1 MSDLQLLEQTQSR
14 SLFDSMQTNDHE
26 MVVYCNDN
34 ASGLR
39 AIVAV
44 HNTTLGP
51 AMGGVRMWAY
61 GSEVEALTD
70 ALRLSRGMTLKNAL
84 AGINVGG
91 GKAVII
97 GDARQHKTEALLRRF
112 GRFIHNLNGK
122 YYTAEDVGMTA
133 EDMIHVSQETP
144 FVAGMPTFAGGS
156 GDPGTMTAY
165 GVYLGI
171 KASIKHLTGSDAL
184 KGKRILVQGV
194 GSVGAD
200 LTEHLREEDAEVF
213 IYDIYPEVM
222 QRIAQQTGAK
232 PITQSE
238 VYILDV
244 DVYAPCALGATLNP
258 ETIPQLK
265 CAIVAGSANNQL
277 LEEERDAEALQER
290 GILYAPDFLV
300 NAGGIINVS
309 MELETYNYERAKA
322 LTERIYDRTLE
333 NFAIAAEQNITT
345 HQAAL
350 QMAQR
355 RIDAL
360 GHNLLYR

>member
-1 MSDLQLLEQTQSR
+1 MSDLQLLEKKQSP
-14 SLFDSMQTNDHE
+14 SLFDSMQTYDHE
-26 MVVYCNDN
+26 MVVHCNDN

-51 AMGGVRMWAY
+51 AMGGVRMWNYA
-61 GSEVEALTD
+61 SEAEAITD

-97 GDARQHKTEALLRRF
+97 GDARKHKSEALLRRF
-112 GRFIHNLNGK
+112 GQFINNLNGK
-122 YYTAEDVGMTA
+122 YYTAEDVGMTS
-133 EDMIHVSQETP
+133 EDMIHVHHETP
-144 FVAGMPTFAGGS
+144 FVTGMPAYAGGS

-171 KASIKHLTGSDAL
+171 KASIKQLTGSDSLA
-184 KGKRILVQGV
+184 GKRILIQGV

-200 LTEHLREEDAEVF
+200 LAEYLAKEKAEIF
-213 IYDIYPEVM
+213 IYDLYPSVM
-222 QRIAQQTGAK
+222 KAVVAKTGAK
-232 PITQSE
+232 IIE
-238 VYILDV
+238 KEAVYQMELDV
-244 DVYAPCALGATLNP
+244 FAPCALGASLNP
-258 ETIPQLK
+258 DTIPQLN
-265 CAIVAGSANNQL
+265 CAIIAGSANNQL
-277 LEEERDAEALQER
+277 LDEVSDAEALRER

-309 MELETYNYERAKA
+309 LELEEYNYDRARQ
-322 LTERIYDRTLE
+322 LTEKIYDRTLE
-333 NFAIAAEQNITT
+333 NFAIASNKNITT

-350 QMAQR
+350 DMAQS

-360 GHNLLYR
+360 GHNLLFC

>member
-194 GSVGAD
+194 GSVG
-200 LTEHLREEDAEVF
+200 
-213 IYDIYPEVM
+213 
-222 QRIAQQTGAK
+222 
-232 PITQSE
+232 
-238 VYILDV
+238 
-244 DVYAPCALGATLNP
+244 
-258 ETIPQLK
+258 
-265 CAIVAGSANNQL
+265 
-277 LEEERDAEALQER
+277 
-290 GILYAPDFLV
+290 
-300 NAGGIINVS
+300 
-309 MELETYNYERAKA
+309 
-322 LTERIYDRTLE
+322 
-333 NFAIAAEQNITT
+333 
-345 HQAAL
+345 
-350 QMAQR
+350 
-355 RIDAL
+355 
-360 GHNLLYR
+360 